1 MASSANS
8 VPCQGGQCRDSE
20 VCPKARRQRWLE
32 ETERGREVELVRL
45 QGSGSQP
52 GGGGRASSRLSENLA
67 STLRTYRRHDV
78 TSFWQYSWGCWDWSS
93 L

>member
-52 GGGGRASSRLSENLA
+52 GELAAVGEPGVNSEDIQEARCDFFLA
-67 STLRTYRRHDV
+67 VFL
-78 TSFWQYSWGCWDWSS
+78 G
-93 L
+93 LLGLE

>member
-52 GGGGRASSRLSENLA
+52 GRGGGGRARGCR
-67 STLRTYRRHDV
+67 RTWR
-78 TSFWQYSWGCWDWSS
+78 Q